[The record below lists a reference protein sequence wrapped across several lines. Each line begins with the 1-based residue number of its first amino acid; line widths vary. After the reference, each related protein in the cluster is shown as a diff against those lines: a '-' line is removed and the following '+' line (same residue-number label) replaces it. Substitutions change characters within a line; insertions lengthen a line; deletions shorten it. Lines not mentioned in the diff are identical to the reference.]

1 MKTKISLATLA
12 GIVSTVFLVAASVA
26 PKTLNIPA
34 PMRPWIFLLTIAWT
48 LLVVSG
54 VFSS

>member
-1 MKTKISLATLA
+1 
-12 GIVSTVFLVAASVA
+12 
-26 PKTLNIPA
+26 LNIPA